1 MNTEGCLKNLT
12 ARATLISDCMDCT
25 VLRNKL
31 WLKQAGKIIIKKVKE
46 KGERAALSASFDVL
60 RAVA

>member
-31 WLKQAGKIIIKKVKE
+31 WLKQAGKIIIKKE
-46 KGERAALSASFDVL
+46 KGERAVLSASFAVL
-60 RAVA
+60 RAVV

>member
-12 ARATLISDCMDCT
+12 ARATVISDCMDCT

-46 KGERAALSASFDVL
+46 KGERAALSAIFDVL
-60 RAVA
+60 RAVV